1 MTTAR
6 RTVVVL
12 AAGGTG
18 GHMFPADALAREL
31 AARHFALALVT
42 DKRGAAFGEGA
53 GVEVRR
59 IRAAQVVGGSLRK
72 AQALVELVR
81 GYFEARRIIRDLEPA
96 AAVGFGGYASLPT
109 MLAASQADVPTL
121 IHEQNAVLG
130 RANRFL
136 ASRVDAIATSFEQ
149 VFRLPPRGR
158 FQLRRT
164 GNPVRPEI
172 AALSAKP
179 YPAPVPNGPLNILIT
194 GGSQGAT
201 VFSKIV
207 PLAVSLI
214 PAEVRPRLRI
224 AHQARAEDVEAV
236 TLAYKELSV
245 AAEVRPFFT
254 NIPQLLERVHLVIS
268 RSGASTVAEITAAGR
283 PAILVP
289 YPAAMDDHQLANAR
303 ALLVKKCAW
312 AVPQNAFTPEK
323 LKEMLLAMLVK
334 PEALVE
340 VAARARAA
348 GHPDAASR
356 LADMVVELVAK
367 GGAQPGPRG
376 GLLRRAA
383 E

>member
-1 MTTAR
+1 MTAAG
-6 RTVVVL
+6 RTIIVL

-18 GHMFPADALAREL
+18 GHMFPAEALAREL

-59 IRAAQVVGGSLRK
+59 IHASQVAGGSLRK
-72 AQALVELVR
+72 LSALIELGR
-81 GYFEARRIIRDLEPA
+81 GYLEARRLIRELEPA

-109 MLAASQADVPTL
+109 MLAAAQADVPTL

-136 ASRVDAIATSFEQ
+136 AARVNAIATSFEQ
-149 VFRLPPRGR
+149 VYRLPPRGD

-172 AALSAKP
+172 AALATKP
-179 YPAPVPNGPLNILIT
+179 YPAPVANGQLNILII

-207 PLAVSLI
+207 PIAISLI
-214 PAEVRPRLRI
+214 PAELRQRLRI
-224 AHQARAEDVEAV
+224 AHQARAEDVDAV
-236 TLAYKELSV
+236 TTAYKELSV
-245 AAEVRPFFT
+245 PAEVRPFFN
-254 NIPQLLERVHLVIS
+254 NIPELLERVHLVIS

-289 YPAAMDDHQLANAR
+289 YPAATDDHQLANAR
-303 ALLVKKCAW
+303 ALMVRKCSW
-312 AVPQNAFTPEK
+312 GVPQSSFTPEK
-323 LKEMLLAMLVK
+323 LKEMLIAMLAK
-334 PEALVE
+334 PEPLVE
-340 VAARARAA
+340 AAARARTA
-348 GHPDAASR
+348 GHPDAAAR

-367 GGAQPGPRG
+367 GGTLQLSRAGAV
-376 GLLRRAA
+376 RRAA

>member
-1 MTTAR
+1 MTIAR
-6 RTVVVL
+6 RTIVVL

-18 GHMFPADALAREL
+18 GHMFPAEALAREL
-31 AARHFALALVT
+31 GARHFALALVT

-53 GVEVRR
+53 GIDVHR
-59 IRAAQVVGGSLRK
+59 IRAAQYVGGSLRK
-72 AQALVELVR
+72 AAALIELGR
-81 GYFEARRIIRDLEPA
+81 GYLEARRIIRDLEPA

-109 MLAASQADVPTL
+109 VLAAVRADVPTL

-136 ASRVDAIATSFEQ
+136 ASRVNAIATSFEQ
-149 VFRLPPRGR
+149 VFRLPPHGH
-158 FQLRRT
+158 FVLRRT

-172 AALSAKP
+172 AALSTKP
-179 YPAPVPNGPLNILIT
+179 YPAPVPNGTLNILIT

-214 PAEVRPRLRI
+214 PAELRPRLRI
-224 AHQARAEDVEAV
+224 AQQARAEDVDAV
-236 TLAYKELSV
+236 TRAYKDLSV
-245 AAEVRPFFT
+245 AAEVRPFFK
-254 NIPQLLERVHLVIS
+254 NMPQLLERVHLVIS
-268 RSGASTVAEITAAGR
+268 RAGASTVAEITAAGR

-289 YPAAMDDHQLANAR
+289 YPAAADDHQLANAR
-303 ALLVKKCAW
+303 ALMVGKCAW
-312 AVPQNAFTPEK
+312 AVPQNMFTPEK
-323 LKEMLLAMLVK
+323 LKEMLIAMLAK
-334 PEALVE
+334 PDPLIEA
-340 VAARARAA
+340 AARARAA

-367 GGAQPGPRG
+367 GGSQSLSRAGVVRS
-376 GLLRRAA
+376 AA